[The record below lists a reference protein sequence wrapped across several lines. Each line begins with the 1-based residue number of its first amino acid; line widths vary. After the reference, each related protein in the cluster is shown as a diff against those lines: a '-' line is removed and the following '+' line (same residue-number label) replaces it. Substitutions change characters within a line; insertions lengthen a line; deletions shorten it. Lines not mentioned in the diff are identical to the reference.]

1 MLFGGVCS
9 FQLFLNQH
17 QSDRTDRSMAGHG
30 LRQPTASEPAGTCV
44 RQEPVRC
51 IAVYCILLVWQR
63 SRFNYKTLYQFY
75 HAH

>member
-1 MLFGGVCS
+1 
-9 FQLFLNQH
+9 
-17 QSDRTDRSMAGHG
+17 
-30 LRQPTASEPAGTCV
+30 V